1 MQTHLQEDMLSA
13 FRFSHFKTIYCA
25 TSIATCRLVNY
36 CSSVAVLKIPLATV
50 TRLKVLRPAF
60 TPYALYIGLRLI
72 KTARSTGF

>member
-36 CSSVAVLKIPLATV
+36 CSSVAVLKIPLV

-60 TPYALYIGLRLI
+60 TAYALYIGLRLI
-72 KTARSTGF
+72 KTARSTAF